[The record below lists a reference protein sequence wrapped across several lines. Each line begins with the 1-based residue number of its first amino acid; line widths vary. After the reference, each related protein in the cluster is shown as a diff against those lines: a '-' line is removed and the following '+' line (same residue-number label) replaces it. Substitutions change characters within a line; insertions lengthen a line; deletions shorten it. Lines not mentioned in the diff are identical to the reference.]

1 MKLNPRGENLR
12 SDRVWLL
19 SLVFASLACV
29 TGCNRAESDWK
40 AAQSVNTVAAYN
52 DFLGKHPQN
61 SHIAEVRQAIDV
73 LDWNDAKSKSTVD
86 AFNAYLLKNAQG
98 KYVAEAKSSIEN
110 LDWKAAQAKGSV
122 ESYEA
127 YVRSH
132 AESAHALT
140 ARELLATK
148 IEERDWQ
155 SATEAN
161 SFDAWTAFLAKHPK
175 STRETEARA
184 SLEKVAFAPSKEMMQ
199 TCLEEAIR
207 REKLAGPTSVLTVL
221 VSKVGDYDKG
231 RGYLRVDASVMVR
244 NGQSVFILSPN
255 HYRAR
260 TDGKGKWTADI
271 VWN

>member
-1 MKLNPRGENLR
+1 MIC
-12 SDRVWLL
+12 LL
-19 SLVFASLACV
+19 SLAFGAMACL

-40 AAQSVNTVAAYN
+40 TAQSVNTVAAYN
-52 DFLGKHPQN
+52 DFLSKHPQN
-61 SHIAEVRQAIDV
+61 SHIAEVRQAIEM
-73 LDWNDAKSKSTVD
+73 LDWKDAKSKSTVE

-110 LDWKAAQAKGSV
+110 LDWKAAQDKGTV
-122 ESYEA
+122 ESYET

-161 SFDAWTAFLAKHPK
+161 TFDAWSVFLAKHPK
-175 STRETEARA
+175 STREPGARA
-184 SLEKVAFAPSKEMMQ
+184 SLEKLAFAPSKEMMQ
-199 TCLEEAIR
+199 VCLEEAIR

-221 VSKVGDYDKG
+221 VSKVGDYDRG

-244 NGQSVFILSPN
+244 NGQSVFLLSPD
-255 HYRAR
+255 HYRAK

-271 VWN
+271 VWP